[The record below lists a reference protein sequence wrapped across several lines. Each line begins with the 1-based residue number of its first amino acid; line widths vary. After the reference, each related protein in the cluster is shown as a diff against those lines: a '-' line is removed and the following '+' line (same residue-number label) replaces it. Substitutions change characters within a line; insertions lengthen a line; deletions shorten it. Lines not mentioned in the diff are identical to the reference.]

1 MSSLLAAAE
10 GLTPNEEILYD
21 ILNLAV
27 IIVTFM
33 ALLYYLHQIVRYL
46 QAQRLKLADADGNI
60 I

>member
-33 ALLYYLHQIVRYL
+33 ALLYYLNQIVRYL